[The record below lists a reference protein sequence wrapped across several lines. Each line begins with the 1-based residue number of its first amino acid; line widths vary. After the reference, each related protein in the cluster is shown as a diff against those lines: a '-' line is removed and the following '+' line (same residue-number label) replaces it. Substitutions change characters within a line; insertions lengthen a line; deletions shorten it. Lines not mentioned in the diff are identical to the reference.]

1 MQNIS
6 RSSSSST
13 SSPSKAIFAQ
23 DGHRPS
29 NHCIK
34 TPTRPQAQLKTA
46 TGQRDVGHRPRSKQC
61 LGPNQCQGPTKC
73 LGSELLSSALRIS
86 VTAVM
91 RTALHRQVLLCDLAS
106 GHVDPDELS
115 AATNEMLAR
124 RGSGGAAPCLGFPIL
139 HPAREEHAANIF
151 MVRYLAWLCSG

>member
-34 TPTRPQAQLKTA
+34 TATRPQAQLKTA
-46 TGQRDVGHRPRSKQC
+46 TGQRDVGHRPRSNQG
-61 LGPNQCQGPTKC
+61 LGPNQCLGPTKC
-73 LGSELLSSALRIS
+73 LGSELRSSALRTS

-115 AATNEMLAR
+115 AAT
-124 RGSGGAAPCLGFPIL
+124 GGAAPCLGPPIL
-139 HPAREEHAANIF
+139 HPAREEHVANVF